1 MSTRAPLVMASRA
14 ALNWSLPCG
23 NSTVYWGGLSPASLN
38 ASFRYFASNF
48 LKCGAVASLG
58 RMTAMLPV
66 PLAASGLR
74 ADMALNLLL
83 TWISE
88 NCGPDDLAPPGEL
101 EDGLPVQLQQ
111 AARTR
116 ARAAQPA
123 HAVRAAP
130 LTERNGPPHISHHHP
145 VRVEPAANG
154 LSGASV
160 SSPAGASRGAARKRR
175 LASRRRSWRR
185 GFLWRRD

>member
-145 VRVEPAANG
+145 GQSRARCKRFEWCFRVQPGGGVTRGGQKAPVSFAPA
-154 LSGASV
+154 
-160 SSPAGASRGAARKRR
+160 K
-175 LASRRRSWRR
+175 LAPRV
-185 GFLWRRD
+185 LVA